1 MTKAIKHKHLIAGDH
16 GYLPIYF
23 EDSCLETSDECYE
36 SIKNYVETVIET
48 SFDVN
53 EYVNTGEIKVFDSPA
68 EALTDMDKWTLS
80 NAVDSVQTDTK
91 SGVVEVEKVIFNRSI
106 ASIDYV
112 ELISGDDKHCKEMD

>member
-1 MTKAIKHKHLIAGDH
+1 MTKAIKHNHLIAGDN

-23 EDSCLETSDECYE
+23 EDSCLETSEE
-36 SIKNYVETVIET
+36 SSNAIKNYVETVIET

-112 ELISGDDKHCKEMD
+112 ELISCDDKHCKEMD